1 MMGRAVSDDNAEQLI
16 SKVFEKAAP
25 ATCGLLAFC
34 HRFRS
39 IAGSFDMN
47 ISTHPFDSLMEIT
60 SRPPTVFVRGEGS
73 FLWDDSG
80 KRYLDFVQG
89 WAVNCLGHSPPAVV
103 DALAA
108 QSKLLLTPSPAF
120 YNAPS
125 LKLAKA
131 LVDRSCFD
139 QVFFANSGAEANE
152 GAIKLAR
159 KFGALHRNGAYE
171 IITFEGGFHG
181 RTLATMSASG
191 KKAFEPL
198 FEPKVSGFPKARLND
213 LASVQR
219 LITDKTIAVMLEPI
233 QGEAGVWPA
242 TDHFLRDLRSLT
254 KAHGLLLIVD
264 EIQTGMGRTGKLF
277 HYEHPGIE
285 PDIMTLG
292 KGIGGGVPLAALLA
306 TEAASCFEHGDQGGT
321 FNGNPLMCAAGLAVL
336 EQVNEPGFLKAVVD
350 RGLYLESELQ
360 RISAR
365 HGLGDIRGKGLLLA
379 LDLRIPIAAAIVA
392 QAFADGVL
400 LNAPRPDALRF
411 MPALNVT
418 KAEIAAMIDCLDA
431 ILTKIGAARRVA

>member
-1 MMGRAVSDDNAEQLI
+1 MTTA
-16 SKVFEKAAP
+16 
-25 ATCGLLAFC
+25 
-34 HRFRS
+34 
-39 IAGSFDMN
+39 
-47 ISTHPFDSLMEIT
+47 THPYHALMDIT
-60 SRPPTVFVRGEGS
+60 ARPQTVFVKGEGAY
-73 FLWDDSG
+73 LWDDKG
-80 KRYLDFVQG
+80 KRYLDFMQG
-89 WAVNCLGHSPPAVV
+89 WAVNCLGHSPAIVA

-108 QSKLLLTPSPAF
+108 QAKLLLTPSPAF
-120 YNAPS
+120 YNGPS

-131 LVDRSCFD
+131 LVANSCFD

-159 KFGALHRNGAYE
+159 KYGALHRGGAYE
-171 IITFEGGFHG
+171 IISFVGGFHG

-198 FEPKVSGFPKARLND
+198 FEPKVTGFPKAQLND
-213 LASVQR
+213 LDSVKR
-219 LITDKTIAVMLEPI
+219 LISDKTVAVMLEPI

-242 TDHFLRDLRSLT
+242 TDQFLKALRALT

-277 HYEHPGIE
+277 HYEHAGIE

-306 TEAASCFEHGDQGGT
+306 TEHASCFEHGDQGGT
-321 FNGNPLMCAAGLAVL
+321 NGNPLMCGGGAVL
-336 EQVNEPGFLKAVVD
+336 EHVAAPDFLKSAVD
-350 RGLYLESELQ
+350 AGLFLESELQ
-360 RISAR
+360 RLSAR
-365 HGLGDIRGKGLLLA
+365 HGLGEVRGRGLLLA
-379 LDLRIPIAAAIVA
+379 LDLKLPIGASIVA

-400 LNAPRPDALRF
+400 LNSPQPDALRF

-418 KAEIAAMIDCLDA
+418 RAEISGMIDCLDA
-431 ILTKIGAARRVA
+431 ILTRMGAARRVA